1 MFIYYLDNTV
11 YSDVYMNKG
20 NGTVMYI
27 HISTKEE
34 LEKLKI
40 IPEEPYDKV
49 ITRLIASFKE
59 KKRGTEA

>member
-1 MFIYYLDNTV
+1 
-11 YSDVYMNKG
+11 MNKG

-49 ITRLIASFKE
+49 IQRLIISFKE
-59 KKRGTEA
+59 KEASA

>member
-11 YSDVYMNKG
+11 YSDIYMNKG

-59 KKRGTEA
+59 KKRGAEA

>member
-11 YSDVYMNKG
+11 YSDVYMNKE

-59 KKRGTEA
+59 KKRETEA